1 MSILK
6 KQKLFI
12 YDHVN
17 SRELSESYLSE
28 PKNTGQFFILLEL
41 AKEKTD
47 YQNIIDQIT
56 SELSLYFENSQNDD
70 PESLL
75 EEILQLL
82 NQLLPT
88 LAPQKNRL
96 WFQKINLVVGILH
109 SNSVYLAG
117 IGNIDAWLLNHNQFT
132 QILDKTT
139 DINPAKIFTDITSG
153 SLDSGDVLVI
163 STNALFDYVSKEK
176 IRLLTQKYSPQAAV
190 DQLYKLLETVPDF
203 VSFNSLFIKNPSSNE
218 IDLKNPIADE
228 ELAPK
233 IAPSIAPNATQAPRQ
248 DAGLKNVTK
257 AQTPNKKAHAPKTK
271 LVFDKRGLQ
280 NIKLVRQVLWLW
292 SLITTFFGIVAQIC
306 QTIFAYLKKTYLF
319 LFSHKF
325 RRQSEDTILAN
336 TKQTIHK
343 KTTWF
348 SNLTWRKKILIVALL
363 IVVLIFLQGLV
374 FLTQKKAVVKQEN
387 TYQQSI
393 DSINT
398 TLNEVEASLI
408 YKDEKRAEELLL
420 EVQTA
425 LANLQVQS
433 NEQATEVTTVK
444 EQAARLIN
452 KIRHINYVDNPME
465 LFDLSTL
472 AGSKQIVQKDGK
484 FYLLDQN
491 SLYLL
496 QDSAPVKL
504 TDFAN
509 GQTLADWPGQSK
521 LILSNNEQYSI
532 FNLDNKQFESF
543 DFNKASGNT
552 QVQDL
557 NIYSNNLYA
566 LDSQNNKIFKYPE
579 SGTSFS
585 NGVNWLTAEADLS
598 QAYSFAIDGDAY
610 LTFQNG
616 EIKKLRKGKVEKFDY
631 HVPHP
636 VIGQKSIIKTFK
648 ESKLLYLID
657 PDNQRVIIF
666 DKNGNIKDQYTSP
679 KFDNLVDL
687 AIDPAEK
694 AIYLLNGNHLYLL
707 AINE

>member
-17 SRELSESYLSE
+17 SRDLSEIYLSE
-28 PKNTGQFFILLEL
+28 PKSVGQFFILLEL

-47 YQNIIDQIT
+47 YQHIIDQIT
-56 SELSLYFENSQNDD
+56 SELSLYFDNSQNDD

-75 EEILQLL
+75 EELLQLL

-109 SNSVYLAG
+109 SNSIYLAG

-132 QILDKTT
+132 QILDKTA

-153 SLDSGDVLVI
+153 SLDSGDVLII

-190 DQLYKLLETVPDF
+190 DQLYKLLATVPDF
-203 VSFNSLFIKNPSSNE
+203 VTFNSLFIKNPSTNE
-218 IDLKNPIADE
+218 IELKETTVNEDRDVKA
-228 ELAPK
+228 
-233 IAPSIAPNATQAPRQ
+233 APNTSQAPRP
-248 DAGLKNVTK
+248 DVNPKNLSK
-257 AQTPNKKAHAPKTK
+257 AQTTNKDQAKVKTK

-280 NIKLVRQVLWLW
+280 NIKFVRQVLWVW
-292 SLITTFFGIVAQIC
+292 SLITTFFAIITKIF
-306 QTIFAYLKKTYLF
+306 QTIFNYLKKTYLF
-319 LFSHKF
+319 FFSHKF
-325 RRQSEDTILAN
+325 RRQSEDTLLAS
-336 TKQTIHK
+336 TKQTINQ

-348 SNLTWRKKILIVALL
+348 FSLAWRKKILIISLL
-363 IVVLIFLQGLV
+363 IVILIFLQGLV

-408 YKDEKRAEELLL
+408 YDDEKRAEELLL
-420 EVQTA
+420 D
-425 LANLQVQS
+425 VQS
-433 NEQATEVTTVK
+433 MLNGLQAQSTEQAEEIATVK

-452 KIRHINYVDNPME
+452 KIRHINYVDAPME

-472 AGSKQIVQKDGK
+472 TGSKQIVQKDGK

-496 QDSAPVKL
+496 ADSAPVKL

-509 GQTLADWPGQSK
+509 GQTLADWPGQNK

-566 LDSQNNKIFKYPE
+566 LDNQNNKIFKYPE

-585 NGVNWLTAEADLS
+585 NGVNWLSAEMDLS

-616 EIKKLRKGKVEKFDY
+616 EIKKLRKGKEEKFDY
-631 HVPHP
+631 HKPHP
-636 VIGQKSIIKTFK
+636 VIGQKSIIKTFRD
-648 ESKLLYLID
+648 SKLLYLID

-666 DKNGNIKDQYTSP
+666 DKEGNIKDQYTSL
-679 KFDNLVDL
+679 KFNNLVDL

>member
-1 MSILK
+1 
-6 KQKLFI
+6 
-12 YDHVN
+12 
-17 SRELSESYLSE
+17 
-28 PKNTGQFFILLEL
+28 
-41 AKEKTD
+41 
-47 YQNIIDQIT
+47 
-56 SELSLYFENSQNDD
+56 
-70 PESLL
+70 
-75 EEILQLL
+75 
-82 NQLLPT
+82 
-88 LAPQKNRL
+88 
-96 WFQKINLVVGILH
+96 
-109 SNSVYLAG
+109 
-117 IGNIDAWLLNHNQFT
+117 
-132 QILDKTT
+132 
-139 DINPAKIFTDITSG
+139 
-153 SLDSGDVLVI
+153 
-163 STNALFDYVSKEK
+163 
-176 IRLLTQKYSPQAAV
+176 
-190 DQLYKLLETVPDF
+190 
-203 VSFNSLFIKNPSSNE
+203 
-218 IDLKNPIADE
+218 
-228 ELAPK
+228 
-233 IAPSIAPNATQAPRQ
+233 
-248 DAGLKNVTK
+248 
-257 AQTPNKKAHAPKTK
+257 
-271 LVFDKRGLQ
+271 
-280 NIKLVRQVLWLW
+280 
-292 SLITTFFGIVAQIC
+292 
-306 QTIFAYLKKTYLF
+306 
-319 LFSHKF
+319 
-325 RRQSEDTILAN
+325 
-336 TKQTIHK
+336 
-343 KTTWF
+343 
-348 SNLTWRKKILIVALL
+348 LTWRKKILIVALL

-387 TYQQSI
+387 TYQQGI
-393 DSINT
+393 DSINN

-408 YKDEKRAEELLL
+408 YEDEKRAEELLL
-420 EVQTA
+420 NVQNM
-425 LANLQVQS
+425 LNNLQAQS
-433 NEQATEVTTVK
+433 TEQAQEIADVK

-452 KIRHINYVDNPME
+452 KIRHINYVDAPME

-472 AGSKQIVQKDGK
+472 TGSKQIVQKDAK

-496 QDSAPVKL
+496 EDSAPVKL

-610 LTFQNG
+610 LTLQNG
-616 EIKKLRKGKVEKFDY
+616 EIKKLRKGKFEKFDY
-631 HVPHP
+631 HIPHP

-666 DKNGNIKDQYTSP
+666 DKEGNIKDQYTSP